1 MDGFKKK
8 ENRLQIYYFANEIG
22 KFNLSIV
29 IILGVFCFLLNF
41 GVFLNIEKYYF

>member
-8 ENRLQIYYFANEIG
+8 ENRLQIYFASEIG

-29 IILGVFCFLLNF
+29 IILGVFCFLFNF